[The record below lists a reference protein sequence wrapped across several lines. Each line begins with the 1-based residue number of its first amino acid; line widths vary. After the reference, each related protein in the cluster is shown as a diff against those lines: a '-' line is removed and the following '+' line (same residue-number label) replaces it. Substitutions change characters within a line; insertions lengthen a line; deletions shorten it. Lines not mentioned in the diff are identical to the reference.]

1 MTEEINIRI
10 IPGDI
15 LKATE
20 DPMINI
26 ALWSQ
31 CWNPNYYC
39 YALKDILKAFKARK
53 YTIIQLEQLINNNKN
68 MAIDEFPSN
77 WNNDDGAISIAG
89 EAGVLKLYLTQLRNK
104 YILARLDDSGYLAS
118 RYLADIPIKKSI
130 LDWAYK

>member
-1 MTEEINIRI
+1 MIEEITTRI
-10 IPGDI
+10 IPGDV

-20 DPMINI
+20 DPMVNI

-39 YALKDILKAFKARK
+39 YALKDILKEFKARK
-53 YTIIQLEQLINNNKN
+53 YTIIQLEQLVNNNKN
-68 MAIDEFPSN
+68 MEIDEFPSN
-77 WNNDDGAISIAG
+77 WNNG

-118 RYLADIPIKKSI
+118 RYLADVPIKKSI